1 MTAWEYHAKWWVGL
15 ASTDVDTVNKASWW
29 ISDAVRNRRR
39 RAGQIA
45 PILLYPGRTRD
56 CTCAVQD
63 ERSADRFHALL
74 HKEEPDGGL
83 HQGRIESRDRS
94 MVMVGSRWVRLGKAN
109 ARPMLGSSK
118 ATRIKYRSTFRVVAG
133 DEIMQMVWK
142 LGRSRRALH
151 VPGRSQAAVAKA
163 SVWAAGTGSGTCG
176 LVYKYPGDIQYCVR
190 PRQ

>member
-1 MTAWEYHAKWWVGL
+1 MTVHVQSRTKDLPIGFMRFCIKKSLMVVYTR
-15 ASTDVDTVNKASWW
+15 S
-29 ISDAVRNRRR
+29 NREPR
-39 RAGQIA
+39 QI
-45 PILLYPGRTRD
+45 
-56 CTCAVQD
+56 
-63 ERSADRFHALL
+63 
-74 HKEEPDGGL
+74 DG
-83 HQGRIESRDRS
+83 
-94 MVMVGSRWVRLGKAN
+94 MVGSRWVRLGKAN

-176 LVYKYPGDIQYCVR
+176 LVYKYPGDIHYCVL